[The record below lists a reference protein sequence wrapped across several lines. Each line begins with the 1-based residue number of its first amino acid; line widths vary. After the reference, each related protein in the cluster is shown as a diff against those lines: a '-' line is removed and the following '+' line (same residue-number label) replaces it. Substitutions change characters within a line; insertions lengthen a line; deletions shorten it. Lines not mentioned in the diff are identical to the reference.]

1 LHYHRPKTQDSAAL
15 NTPSPSLD
23 TLQHL
28 RQQDPEFAASEGT
41 AFDTVVTAFLSLVED
56 MQRVIVQYVAD
67 TVRTRCRKY
76 KKEK

>member
-1 LHYHRPKTQDSAAL
+1 MAAH
-15 NTPSPSLD
+15 T
-23 TLQHL
+23 TVVQ
-28 RQQDPEFAASEGT
+28 EGT
-41 AFDTVVTAFLSLVED
+41 AFDTVVAAFLSLVED